1 MQKVPGSAGE
11 GVSVEI
17 AGSAA
22 LPLCVD
28 LDGTVLR
35 TDSLFESLARLL
47 RQKPWCIVMIPLWCL
62 QGRARLKQHLARRVL
77 IHVALLPYHV
87 KFLEWLKHQKA
98 EGREIILATA
108 ADASIARCIASH
120 LDVFDSVIASDGQ
133 HNLKGKRKLDIL
145 RERFPGGFEYA
156 GNARSDLK
164 IWRHCSD
171 AVAVG
176 ASPQLVQQARDSGVR
191 VRTFPGGSKGLRHY
205 ARAMRCHQWAKN
217 VLIYVPLLTSHQF
230 THPTLLWRAT
240 LSGLLFSLCS
250 SAQYILNDLM
260 DLDADRHHPTKRLRP
275 FASGDLPLQ
284 TGFVLAPLLLGVS
297 LATAWFLSPLF
308 AGALAL
314 YFGLSLA
321 YSLHIKRIILLDA
334 FVLSGLYTIRII
346 AGHLVTGIAFSVWL
360 MSFAFFLFLS
370 LAFSKRWTELN
381 NAQRSNGTVVG
392 RGYEI
397 GDLQQVNLFGV
408 CSSFLAAVVF
418 ILYLQSDKVKELY
431 RYPQL
436 LWLLSPIFLY
446 WVSRIWILSTRGKV
460 SEDPVLFVL
469 KDPVTYVAA
478 VICGL
483 IMLLAT
489 TDWLPMI
496 AAY

>member
-1 MQKVPGSAGE
+1 MGASVQISA
-11 GVSVEI
+11 
-17 AGSAA
+17 SAA

-28 LDGTVLR
+28 LDGTVLK

-47 RQKPWCIVMIPLWCL
+47 RQKPWCLAMIPFWCF
-62 QGRARLKQHLARRVL
+62 QGRARLKQQIGRRVS
-77 IHVALLPYHV
+77 IDIELLPYHAN
-87 KFLEWLKHQKA
+87 FLEWLKHQKA
-98 EGREIILATA
+98 QGRGMILATG
-108 ADASIARCIASH
+108 ADESVARSVASH
-120 LDVFDSVIASDGQ
+120 LGIFDSVIASNGRD
-133 HNLKGKRKLDIL
+133 NLKGKRKLEAI
-145 RERFPGGFEYA
+145 RERMPEGFEYA

-171 AVAVG
+171 GVAVG
-176 ASPQLVQQARDSGVR
+176 ASPRVIQQAQESGVR
-191 VRTFPGGSKGLRHY
+191 VKVFPRVSSGLRHY

-230 THPTLLWRAT
+230 THPALLWKAT
-240 LSGLLFSLCS
+240 LSALLFSLCS

-260 DLDADRHHPTKRLRP
+260 DLDADRQHATKRSRP

-284 TGFVLAPLLLGVS
+284 AGFIMAPLLLGVS
-297 LATAWFLSPLF
+297 LSAAWLLSPLF
-308 AGALAL
+308 AAALAL

-346 AGHLVTGIAFSVWL
+346 TGHLVTGIVFSVWL
-360 MSFAFFLFLS
+360 LSFAFFLFLS
-370 LAFSKRWTELN
+370 LAFSKRSTELN
-381 NAQRSNGTVVG
+381 NAQKSNGTIVG

-397 GDLQQVNLFGV
+397 GDLPQVNVFGV
-408 CSSFLAAVVF
+408 CSSFLATVVF

-431 RYPQL
+431 QNPQL

-469 KDPVTYVAA
+469 KDPVTYVIAA
-478 VICGL
+478 VCGL
-483 IMLLAT
+483 IMLLAKT
-489 TDWLPMI
+489 NWLAMI
-496 AAY
+496 AIN